1 MRTVLSPNAGWF
13 AVPLIVLVGLAY
25 LWVVS
30 HFLRQQP
37 KPQEGKGSS
46 HPPMLT
52 FSELYALFGV
62 GPFSREEWPVLQ
74 SAANDRED
82 QSLARLKA
90 QGRGGKV
97 AGK

>member
-1 MRTVLSPNAGWF
+1 MLNAAWF

-30 HFLRQQP
+30 RFVRQQP
-37 KPQEGKGSS
+37 KSREGKGAS

-52 FSELYALFGV
+52 FSELYDLFRV

-90 QGRGGKV
+90 RRRGGQV

>member
-1 MRTVLSPNAGWF
+1 MLNAGWF

-30 HFLRQQP
+30 RLVRQHP
-37 KPQEGKGSS
+37 KSRERKGASR
-46 HPPMLT
+46 PPMLT

-90 QGRGGKV
+90 RRRGGQV

>member
-1 MRTVLSPNAGWF
+1 MVNAGWF

-30 HFLRQQP
+30 RLVRQQP
-37 KPQEGKGSS
+37 KSQEGKGAS
-46 HPPMLT
+46 HLPM

-62 GPFSREEWPVLQ
+62 GPFSRNEWPVLQ

-90 QGRGGKV
+90 RRRGGQV

>member
-1 MRTVLSPNAGWF
+1 
-13 AVPLIVLVGLAY
+13 
-25 LWVVS
+25 
-30 HFLRQQP
+30 
-37 KPQEGKGSS
+37 
-46 HPPMLT
+46 MLT
-52 FSELYALFGV
+52 FSELYDLFRV

-90 QGRGGKV
+90 RRRGGQV

>member
-1 MRTVLSPNAGWF
+1 MSNAGWF

-30 HFLRQQP
+30 RLVRQQP
-37 KPQEGKGSS
+37 KSQEGKWAS

-74 SAANDRED
+74 SSANDRED
-82 QSLARLKA
+82 QRLARLKA
-90 QGRGGKV
+90 RRRGGQV
-97 AGK
+97 PGK